1 MILPQIGTQ
10 LTLGFISLHTLG
22 VIEMIL
28 LKFSKNL
35 IVSEAGRKYYRWLWR
50 GMEDGEA
57 CFNNTCN
64 HICPVDSKFLIFER
78 EKVCLSF

>member
-35 IVSEAGRKYYRWLWR
+35 IVSEAGRNIIDDYEGEWK
-50 GMEDGEA
+50 MEK
-57 CFNNTCN
+57 
-64 HICPVDSKFLIFER
+64 HVLIILAIIY
-78 EKVCLSF
+78 VL